1 MSGDGPDRTQ
11 RGRSVR
17 KDQQSGEKRE
27 NEFRVFIRKNEF
39 PACLNPEN
47 DDQTEKLSTDRPT
60 ESDMSSRFVTKM
72 TFGKFIRKNDVPAS
86 YSGIMTF
93 PQVHPVNRRSG
104 EFMRIEREPT
114 TTTHPE
120 FPAAFSR

>member
-1 MSGDGPDRTQ
+1 MDRTER
-11 RGRSVR
+11 RGEGALGS

-86 YSGIMTF
+86 SSGIMTF
-93 PQVHPVNRRSG
+93 REVHPVNRRSG

-114 TTTHPE
+114 TTTNPE